1 MGLFDSKRSKSA
13 INKDR
18 KYFNAN
24 EPHEVSYAKS
34 NKRRKK
40 TYDTF
45 DNGGGVEM
53 YGFNVG
59 EKVIVNG
66 EEDEVIGFVTESDKE
81 NYDMG
86 YRIIVKEHGTQSID
100 AVSKKQ
106 ANDGGLE
113 NSLGIKVGDSIYA
126 IKSKDYDELFNTYYY
141 YAKSNE
147 EAEEDFYKEEGD
159 KPILSIMK
167 LNTSSNEEINKLID
181 FHFNNNIDYYKT
193 YFDEKRKEKSFKN
206 GGGVGE
212 YDRGVVLI
220 KTNQAKNND
229 EVWDILNEK
238 WSKYDIVNSRAIDLE
253 TPYNRGFITDGTLID
268 VKLLKKDGK
277 YYWDWK
283 AKYAKGGGV
292 GKTYFL
298 FKIKDVN
305 DWDVWQ
311 LLRDNS
317 VDSKVMYNGLI
328 VDGYDKKSFRVEKT
342 IKLLDEKGYDY
353 TVKEMQYL
361 AKGGSVDK
369 RDSWHS
375 DRRQFNKSEDWEKP
389 MSQRKNRYDNGGGVG
404 STQMKYPKH
413 SYDYGGTTMTDENT
427 VRQNLHNG
435 EIHSDILAEII
446 GRKPNYP
453 NEIVGSIKLEKC
465 FMKPYYRID

>member
-1 MGLFDSKRSKSA
+1 MVESDYKMKSIEKRFLIYKKELKKKGISSFVKNRA
-13 INKDR
+13 QRIKDEFLYLSVR
-18 KYFNAN
+18 YLRPEKYFTYNGKKYQYLISRYNYSWKN
-24 EPHEVSYAKS
+24 ERTVEVPLIYYHVLKVKKNKNILEIGNVLSHYYKIDHDIVDKYEKAPGVINEDVVKFKS
-34 NKRRKK
+34 NK
-40 TYDTF
+40 
-45 DNGGGVEM
+45 
-53 YGFNVG
+53 
-59 EKVIVNG
+59 
-66 EEDEVIGFVTESDKE
+66 
-81 NYDMG
+81 
-86 YRIIVKEHGTQSID
+86 
-100 AVSKKQ
+100 
-106 ANDGGLE
+106 
-113 NSLGIKVGDSIYA
+113 
-126 IKSKDYDELFNTYYY
+126 
-141 YAKSNE
+141 
-147 EAEEDFYKEEGD
+147 
-159 KPILSIMK
+159 
-167 LNTSSNEEINKLID
+167 
-181 FHFNNNIDYYKT
+181 
-193 YFDEKRKEKSFKN
+193 
-206 GGGVGE
+206 
-212 YDRGVVLI
+212 
-220 KTNQAKNND
+220 
-229 EVWDILNEK
+229 
-238 WSKYDIVNSRAIDLE
+238 KYDLIIAISTLE
-253 TPYNRGFITDGTLID
+253 HVGWDERPQEPKKITPTLRHLRT
-268 VKLLKKDGK
+268 LLKKDGK